1 METRYSGSLG
11 GGASPP
17 IGIDCFLPPRLV
29 VRGSDSGRTTC
40 QGERRRFRPGL
51 GESGRAVVR
60 RSRSGCWRPAGAVGG
75 CVRRMKLGR
84 GACGRVAAVLLL
96 PAASRAVSARPRARR
111 TPPRSSSSPG
121 SPTPRSP
128 GPYPS
133 WPRAS
138 HPSRGGLDSAPLERD
153 AMPAAGPWGATPWQ
167 EKQESLANAAS
178 LVPQVY
184 FDLRIGDED
193 VGRIVFGLFG
203 KTVPKTVENFV
214 ALATGEKGFGFK
226 GSKFHRVIKDFM
238 IQGGDFTRGDGTGG
252 KSIYGDRFPDENFKL
267 KHYGP
272 GWVSMANAGK
282 DTNGSQFFITTVKT
296 PWLDGKHV
304 VFGKILEGMDV
315 VRKVENTKTDSR
327 DKPLK
332 DVTIA
337 DCGTIEVEKPFAIAK
352 E

>member
-1 METRYSGSLG
+1 MQAARRALW
-11 GGASPP
+11 P
-17 IGIDCFLPPRLV
+17 C
-29 VRGSDSGRTTC
+29 C
-40 QGERRRFRPGL
+40 ERRR
-51 GESGRAVVR
+51 
-60 RSRSGCWRPAGAVGG
+60 
-75 CVRRMKLGR
+75 MKAL
-84 GACGRVAAVLLL
+84 VAAAALCAALLLLLL
-96 PAASRAVSARPRARR
+96 PAASRADERKK
-111 TPPRSSSSPG
+111 
-121 SPTPRSP
+121 
-128 GPYPS
+128 GPKVT
-133 WPRAS
+133 A
-138 HPSRGGLDSAPLERD
+138 
-153 AMPAAGPWGATPWQ
+153 
-167 EKQESLANAAS
+167 K
-178 LVPQVY
+178 VF
-184 FDLRIGDED
+184 FDLRIGEED
-193 VGRIVFGLFG
+193 AGRVVIGLFG

-304 VFGKILEGMDV
+304 VFGKVLEGMDV
-315 VRKVENTKTDSR
+315 VRKVESTKTDSR

>member
-1 METRYSGSLG
+1 MQAARRALW
-11 GGASPP
+11 P
-17 IGIDCFLPPRLV
+17 C
-29 VRGSDSGRTTC
+29 C
-40 QGERRRFRPGL
+40 ERRRMK
-51 GESGRAVVR
+51 AVV
-60 RSRSGCWRPAGAVGG
+60 
-75 CVRRMKLGR
+75 
-84 GACGRVAAVLLL
+84 AAAALCAALLLLLL
-96 PAASRAVSARPRARR
+96 PAASRADERKK
-111 TPPRSSSSPG
+111 
-121 SPTPRSP
+121 
-128 GPYPS
+128 GPKVT
-133 WPRAS
+133 A
-138 HPSRGGLDSAPLERD
+138 
-153 AMPAAGPWGATPWQ
+153 
-167 EKQESLANAAS
+167 K
-178 LVPQVY
+178 VF
-184 FDLRIGDED
+184 FDLRVGEED
-193 VGRIVFGLFG
+193 AGRVVIGLFG

-304 VFGKILEGMDV
+304 VFGKVLEGMDV
-315 VRKVENTKTDSR
+315 VRKVESTKTDSR